1 MNPTSYYGRNHD
13 PDHDHFTVRDVVAS
27 YNAGAPTLAPEYEG
41 LPFEKIHAP
50 VLDLLP
56 DAGAC
61 VLDMGAGTG
70 RDAAWFAANGYNV
83 VAAEPSAAMRDA
95 GKALHRSPD
104 IRWLDDSLPAL
115 EKVLRSKLTFDLI
128 WLSAVWMHVPTSARA
143 RAFRK
148 LVSVMSPGGSMMLT
162 LRQGPPPAERPMEP
176 ATAADVEVLA
186 RRHGLQT
193 VRSEQIPDVFGRD
206 GIAWEV
212 IWLRLPD
219 DGTGALTPRGS
230 SPRCST
236 SGSR

>member
-1 MNPTSYYGRNHD
+1 MTAPTNYDR
-13 PDHDHFTVRDVVAS
+13 DHFTVRDVVAS
-27 YNAGAPTLAPEYEG
+27 YNAGAPTLAPGYED
-41 LPFEKIHAP
+41 LPFEDVHAS

-56 DAGAC
+56 DQGAC

-70 RDAAWFAANGYNV
+70 RDSAWFAANGYKV
-83 VAAEPSAAMRDA
+83 VAAEPAAEMLHI
-95 GKALHRSPD
+95 GKALHASPD
-104 IRWLDDSLPAL
+104 IRWMDDSLPAL

-193 VRSEQIPDVFGRD
+193 VRSERVPDVFGRD

-212 IWLRLPD
+212 NWLQLPD
-219 DGTGALTPRGS
+219 DGTGALPPRGS